1 MWQFIKSLDIALFYL
16 INRSGQNVLFDYL
29 MPILSNIKYFYIPL
43 ALVWLFLIVRW
54 IWLFVTARR
63 GFRTGS
69 LAVGIVLLIA
79 FSEYMS
85 SDILKPLFNRPRP
98 PDALSH
104 VRLHGYK
111 GDWIVTPELDEP
123 VFGRSQSFPSSHATN
138 MFAAALLLTYYYR
151 RWWPLF
157 YMIAFLVAYSRVYL
171 GVHYPTDT
179 LFGAVVGTLCGLLA
193 VWLIKA
199 AGRFFEQRKPSSAE
213 GEVDS
218 GRRT

>member
-1 MWQFIKSLDIALFYL
+1 MWQFIKSLDIELFYL
-16 INRSGQNVLFDYL
+16 INKSGQNALFDFL

-43 ALVWLFLIVRW
+43 ASVWLFLLIRKG
-54 IWLFVTARR
+54 FKAR
-63 GFRTGS
+63 S
-69 LAVGIVLLIA
+69 LAVSIVLLIT
-79 FSEYMS
+79 FSECVS

-98 PDALSH
+98 HDALSH

-111 GDWIVTPELDEP
+111 GDWVVTPELEEP

-138 MFAAALLLTYYYR
+138 IFAAALLLTYYYR

-193 VWLIKA
+193 VWLIKTT
-199 AGRFFEQRKPSSAE
+199 GRFLGKRKLSSGD
-213 GEVDS
+213 GEVGSDTS
-218 GRRT
+218 S

>member
-1 MWQFIKSLDIALFYL
+1 MWQFIKSLDIELFYL
-16 INRSGQNVLFDYL
+16 INKSGQNALFDFL
-29 MPILSNIKYFYIPL
+29 MPILSNVKYFYIPL
-43 ALVWLFLIVRW
+43 AAVWLYLITRK
-54 IWLFVTARR
+54 
-63 GFRTGS
+63 GFRARS
-69 LAVGIVLLIA
+69 LAVGIVLLIT
-79 FSEYMS
+79 FSECVS

-111 GDWIVTPELDEP
+111 GDWVVTPELEEP
-123 VFGRSQSFPSSHATN
+123 IFGRSQSLPSSHATN

-171 GVHYPTDT
+171 GVHYPTDA

-193 VWLIKA
+193 VWLI
-199 AGRFFEQRKPSSAE
+199 GFTDRFFSKEESAAP
-213 GEVDS
+213 G
-218 GRRT
+218 